1 MPDAHWENLKQIFH
15 AASALPLNERDAY
28 VDKAC
33 KGDLALRSAVA
44 GLLKSHE
51 ETGNFIDSPAFQAAA
66 EMLASR
72 GQLKAGQIAK
82 VLTVSPGT
90 ARARLDLRTRVVK
103 PALALLPMG
112 RPIAASRFLGW

>member
-90 ARARLDLRTRVVK
+90 AMRDWTFARG
-103 PALALLPMG
+103 LLNLLWPCYPWDG
-112 RPIAASRFLGW
+112 RLPHLVF